1 MKKPAV
7 LARHVGRLLL
17 HDPLMKVL
25 RALEWRLANGLA
37 SADDADTARALV
49 HQLDLLSVR
58 ARRWAERLGRLQG

>member
-1 MKKPAV
+1 
-7 LARHVGRLLL
+7 
-17 HDPLMKVL
+17 MKVL